1 MILFISKVYK
11 PWTDSR
17 DSSKR
22 VTSLDN
28 ASREYVLNPH
38 FMTDITTNA
47 TYGSNL
53 KYSDNFL
60 DRREGLSS
68 MIIDKTPAQI
78 VTYANTA
85 ANSNTIALQI
95 CPNNNPDKTAVS
107 TTIQWA
113 NIVYADRYN
122 PNPGNFCWVVFLEG
136 AFKRKEVLCNQAI
149 EDIMRLVRSGNTT
162 TTFTSVHNFFSKN
175 YEKTNNIV

>member
-1 MILFISKVYK
+1 MILFIAKVYK

-22 VTSLDN
+22 VMTIDG

-38 FMTDITTNA
+38 FMSDIVTSA
-47 TYGSNL
+47 THGSDL

-60 DRREGLSS
+60 DRREKWSTLT
-68 MIIDKTPAQI
+68 IDKTPANI
-78 VTYANTA
+78 KTYMDATP
-85 ANSNTIALQI
+85 NSNTIALKI

-122 PNPGNFCWVVFLEG
+122 PNPGNFCWVTYLSG

-162 TTFTSVHNFFSKN
+162 TTFTSVHNFFSKV
-175 YEKTNNIV
+175 YEQTNKID

>member
-1 MILFISKVYK
+1 MILFIAKVYN
-11 PWTDSR
+11 WTDSR

-22 VTSLDN
+22 KVALDG

-85 ANSNTIALQI
+85 ANSNTIALKI
-95 CPNNNPDKTAVS
+95 CPHNNPDKTAVS

-162 TTFTSVHNFFSKN
+162 TTFTSVHNFFSKV
-175 YEKTNNIV
+175 YEQTNNIV